1 MEFPKTESIP
11 RSEGLAVF
19 ALAGMVFLGA
29 FLLFVME
36 PLVGRLL
43 APSFGGAVHVWLIC
57 LIFFQFM
64 LLAGYLYA
72 HLFSARFG
80 AWHILILFLPL
91 AGLPLQITEDI
102 SPNAPVWKLIAV
114 LFTRTALPFAALSTT
129 VVAAQVWLTHSRIG
143 ARRNPYL
150 LYGASNAGA
159 LLGLLAYPF
168 VIEPLIGLRNQ
179 GRLWLAGYMLYLF
192 LALQSYA
199 LLRPSKSTI
208 PAGTGNSDPCEQKP
222 PPALS
227 AYVLWG
233 LLSALS
239 SAFLLTVTNV
249 IAMEL
254 GSFPMV
260 WIPPLVL
267 YLASFIF
274 TFREKT
280 SSAAKA
286 AKFWPEIL
294 LSGGLLYVL
303 SSSRPLF
310 IFGHLLVLFLVCLVV
325 HGELYRSRPDRLRL
339 SGFYLAIAGGGFAGG
354 AVITFGAPLMFSGAY
369 EYPLVLLA
377 LAAILIW
384 RHRNDATRFPRK
396 APSKVRIVR
405 GAALASLAGLL
416 VFYSSTS
423 LTASAHRIH
432 RNYYGITRVAD
443 TPPSADAP
451 AGVRMLIHSST
462 LHGIQYLDGSR
473 RRLPTLYYDP
483 ESGLSDVFDL
493 LPPPRRISAVG
504 LGAGTVGAYT
514 RQGDRLVYY
523 EIDPDMEGIA
533 RKEFTYLRDT
543 PADVLVIVGDGRLS
557 LKKPEA
563 TAVLNDLIFIDAF
576 SGDGIPTHLLTQE
589 ALQLYMSRLKEKG
602 ILLFH
607 LSNRHYDL
615 RPVIKATADS
625 LGIRGAVKVRS
636 TGRSEARFPVRTVY
650 AAFSRDAD
658 AIHSLS
664 RNGWMP
670 FGDRDGLPECRAWSD
685 DYINILIPLIENRR
699 NRPAE

>member
-249 IAMEL
+249 IAM
-254 GSFPMV
+254 
-260 WIPPLVL
+260 
-267 YLASFIF
+267 
-274 TFREKT
+274 
-280 SSAAKA
+280 
-286 AKFWPEIL
+286 
-294 LSGGLLYVL
+294 
-303 SSSRPLF
+303 
-310 IFGHLLVLFLVCLVV
+310 
-325 HGELYRSRPDRLRL
+325 
-339 SGFYLAIAGGGFAGG
+339 
-354 AVITFGAPLMFSGAY
+354 
-369 EYPLVLLA
+369 
-377 LAAILIW
+377 
-384 RHRNDATRFPRK
+384 
-396 APSKVRIVR
+396 
-405 GAALASLAGLL
+405 
-416 VFYSSTS
+416 
-423 LTASAHRIH
+423 
-432 RNYYGITRVAD
+432 
-443 TPPSADAP
+443 
-451 AGVRMLIHSST
+451 
-462 LHGIQYLDGSR
+462 
-473 RRLPTLYYDP
+473 
-483 ESGLSDVFDL
+483 
-493 LPPPRRISAVG
+493 
-504 LGAGTVGAYT
+504 
-514 RQGDRLVYY
+514 
-523 EIDPDMEGIA
+523 
-533 RKEFTYLRDT
+533 
-543 PADVLVIVGDGRLS
+543 
-557 LKKPEA
+557 
-563 TAVLNDLIFIDAF
+563 
-576 SGDGIPTHLLTQE
+576 
-589 ALQLYMSRLKEKG
+589 
-602 ILLFH
+602 
-607 LSNRHYDL
+607 
-615 RPVIKATADS
+615 
-625 LGIRGAVKVRS
+625 
-636 TGRSEARFPVRTVY
+636 
-650 AAFSRDAD
+650 
-658 AIHSLS
+658 
-664 RNGWMP
+664 
-670 FGDRDGLPECRAWSD
+670 
-685 DYINILIPLIENRR
+685 
-699 NRPAE
+699 